1 MRIIKLACQC
11 ESSGT
16 GWLGLLS
23 GALWATMFTC
33 FMLALTLTTTGRTL
47 VAGSLAPFF
56 TAVLARVWLNERVA
70 RRTWFAIAIAT
81 IGMAVMFRG
90 GLAAG
95 GSNVAGTLVALGVP
109 LASAVN
115 VNAMRRFHASIDLL
129 PAVLIGA
136 ALSALVALPL
146 AVPFE
151 ATTRDLSLLAT
162 LGVFQLGIPCM
173 VIVVASRHLSAV
185 EISLLLL
192 IEVVLGPLWS
202 WLGAG
207 EMPARAT
214 LAGGALVLAALLADQ
229 LLAPRAPR
237 PAPGPRRWRWR
248 RAEPGYRSH
257 SKCRGGSSRA
267 CPAAKRAIPTDC
279 TLRRT

>member
-1 MRIIKLACQC
+1 
-11 ESSGT
+11 
-16 GWLGLLS
+16 
-23 GALWATMFTC
+23 
-33 FMLALTLTTTGRTL
+33 
-47 VAGSLAPFF
+47 
-56 TAVLARVWLNERVA
+56 
-70 RRTWFAIAIAT
+70 
-81 IGMAVMFRG
+81 MAVMFRG

-115 VNAMRRFHASIDLL
+115 VNALWRFHASIDLL

-146 AVPFE
+146 AVPLK
-151 ATTRDLSLLAT
+151 ATTHDLTLLST

-173 VIVVASRHLSAV
+173 LIVVASRRLSAV

-192 IEVVLGPLWS
+192 IEVVLGPAWS

-229 LLAPRAPR
+229 LLAPRVA
-237 PAPGPRRWRWR
+237 RR
-248 RAEPGYRSH
+248 
-257 SKCRGGSSRA
+257 
-267 CPAAKRAIPTDC
+267 
-279 TLRRT
+279 